1 MRLLKELQITSNL
14 LTDLTERNFE
24 MKWLSKKT
32 RERVD
37 VSVENAVLFLLGAML
52 GLLALGIVFMV
63 VLFQLFSN

>member
-24 MKWLSKKT
+24 MKWFSKKT